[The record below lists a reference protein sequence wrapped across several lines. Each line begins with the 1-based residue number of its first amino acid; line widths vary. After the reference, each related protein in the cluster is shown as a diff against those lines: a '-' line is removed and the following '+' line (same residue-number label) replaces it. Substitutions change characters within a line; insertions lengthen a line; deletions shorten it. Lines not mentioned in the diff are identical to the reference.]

1 MIQHKTELAQWNIV
15 LLAKSFVLV
24 CFFSSE
30 HLVDLLVDPSTG
42 RCNADAPY
50 NFVFLEGAPC
60 FGNGGRILA
69 GSNVSSGM
77 TQSRTWF
84 LPTVTC
90 GEGAKWMSE
99 LDISDVSLPASSSE
113 SGS

>member
-1 MIQHKTELAQWNIV
+1 
-15 LLAKSFVLV
+15 
-24 CFFSSE
+24 
-30 HLVDLLVDPSTG
+30 
-42 RCNADAPY
+42 
-50 NFVFLEGAPC
+50 
-60 FGNGGRILA
+60 
-69 GSNVSSGM
+69 M
-77 TQSRTWF
+77 THSRTWF

>member
-1 MIQHKTELAQWNIV
+1 MYQQAFICTICNVQIKILRKYFMKNLHRCQ
-15 LLAKSFVLV
+15 
-24 CFFSSE
+24 
-30 HLVDLLVDPSTG
+30 LLVIS
-42 RCNADAPY
+42 
-50 NFVFLEGAPC
+50 GASLHSLS
-60 FGNGGRILA
+60 GGRILA
-69 GSNVSSGM
+69 GSNLSSGM

-84 LPTVTC
+84 LPTVTS